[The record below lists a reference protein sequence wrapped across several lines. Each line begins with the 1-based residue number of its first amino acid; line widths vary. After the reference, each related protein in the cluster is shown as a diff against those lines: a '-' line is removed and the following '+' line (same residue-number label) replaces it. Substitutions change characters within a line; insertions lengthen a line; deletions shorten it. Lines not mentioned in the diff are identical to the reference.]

1 MTPSA
6 AAPARERLDPEKI
19 VVSAL
24 AIADAEG
31 LSAVTIRRLATEHG
45 VTPMALYRHFR
56 DKDELIHALADH
68 VLLNVALPAPT
79 GEPWHVQLRAVF
91 TALLDSLAAHPVVA
105 PLIVP
110 RVLVSPGGLA
120 MAERALELLAQAGFD
135 TYRAAT
141 VGTQALCTVINL
153 IPYDPGVPTIQDEE
167 QREDR
172 IRAKRA
178 ALATLSPRRY
188 PHVTAAADPLTG
200 CVVKEN
206 FQELGLD
213 LVIAGLRGLPTTR

>member
-1 MTPSA
+1 MTAP

-31 LSAVTIRRLATEHG
+31 LAAVTIRRLAQEHG

-56 DKDELIHALADH
+56 DKDELLHALGDH
-68 VLLNVALPAPT
+68 VLRTVALPAPS
-79 GEPWHVQLRAVF
+79 GEPWHVQLRAIF
-91 TALLDSLAAHPVVA
+91 AALLDALAAHPVVA

-110 RVLVSPGGLA
+110 RILASAGGLA
-120 MAERALELLAQAGFD
+120 LAERALDLLAEAGFD
-135 TYRAAT
+135 TDRAAT
-141 VGTQALCTVINL
+141 VGTQALCTVITL
-153 IPYDPGVPTIQDEE
+153 IPYDPAVRTIQDDELREE
-167 QREDR
+167 R

-188 PHVTAAADPLTG
+188 PRVTAAADPLTG

-206 FQELGLD
+206 FLELGLD
-213 LVIAGLRGLPTTR
+213 LVIAGLRGLAPNP